1 MRCTDDHRDSDLV
14 EPLQVGRD
22 PARPEVVVLAQVEDL
37 ADHLPRRRSRRPLRR
52 PRAVAQASL
61 TVVGVTPLPF
71 VERLPGN
78 AEPPADPGDVSL
90 VARLPQHLQPPRRQ
104 TGLLTFRHRLS
115 AKADKPK
122 EES

>member
-1 MRCTDDHRDSDLV
+1 VRQ
-14 EPLQVGRD
+14 QVLD
-22 PARPEVVVLAQVEDL
+22 ALA
-37 ADHLPRRRSRRPLRR
+37 
-52 PRAVAQASL
+52 
-61 TVVGVTPLPF
+61 VVGCADAQPGKRVAVVAAF
-71 VERLPGN
+71 ERQEG
-78 AEPPADPGDVSL
+78 AASL